1 MMGPESKAFKPVA
14 EAHLRKIR
22 AQNERYPLMEY
33 FLDRKP
39 LHDCSPECQRQVA
52 ELKTREAE

>member
-1 MMGPESKAFKPVA
+1 MMAPKSRTLEQVA

-22 AQNERYPLMEY
+22 AHNERYPLMEY
-33 FLDRKP
+33 FLEGKP

>member
-1 MMGPESKAFKPVA
+1 MAPESRTFEQVA

-22 AQNERYPLMEY
+22 AHNERYPLMEY
-33 FLDRKP
+33 FLARKP

>member
-1 MMGPESKAFKPVA
+1 MAPESRTFEQVA

-33 FLDRKP
+33 FLDRQP
-39 LHDCSPECQRQVA
+39 LRDCSPECQRQVA

>member
-1 MMGPESKAFKPVA
+1 MMAPKSRTLEQVA

>member
-1 MMGPESKAFKPVA
+1 MGPESKAFKPVA